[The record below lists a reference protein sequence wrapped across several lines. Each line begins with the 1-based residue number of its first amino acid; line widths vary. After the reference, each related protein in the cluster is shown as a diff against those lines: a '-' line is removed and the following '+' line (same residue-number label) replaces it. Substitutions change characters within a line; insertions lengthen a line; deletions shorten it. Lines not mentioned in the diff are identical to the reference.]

1 MAINVVNKDTAL
13 LAANLSKEGRT
24 VFFSPVEDFTGIPA
38 GDFADLGYFPAD
50 ATIAPTSNITRTP
63 VTAQNR
69 EGGAPVTLA
78 NPVTEIEVTY
88 EIPVLTPDDLV
99 RDLHGGT
106 PATAITTG
114 PLAGTKVSPFNPG
127 ASLLGRMIVVSK
139 RGNSNIVRV
148 AWHPRAFLQS
158 NGFGDSQDNDTALF
172 TVSLQAF
179 DYTPGTELSAYDA
192 QITQYGA
199 LFSVPREKLQALLD
213 ILAEE
218 ALPA

>member
-1 MAINVVNKDTAL
+1 MLTVVNANTTL
-13 LAANLSKEGRT
+13 LAANLSKFGRQ
-24 VFFSPVEDFTGIPA
+24 VLFSPLELFTGITL

-50 ATIAPTSNITRTP
+50 ATIAPTSNVTRTP

-88 EIPVLTPDDLV
+88 EVPVLTPDELIQ
-99 RDLHGGT
+99 DLHSGT
-106 PATAITTG
+106 PATPITSGT
-114 PLAGTKVSPFNPG
+114 LAGVKVSPFSPG

-172 TVSLQAF
+172 TVNIQAF
-179 DYTPGTELSAYDA
+179 DYTPGTELLAYNA

-199 LFSVPREKLQALLD
+199 LFSVARDKLQALLD
-213 ILAEE
+213 VLAEE